1 LHIKKVYK
9 ETGKY
14 LYDISKIIV
23 GIAVITPIF
32 KGGNY
37 SIVAIASSA
46 IVFIIGAYLL
56 NKGDN
61 YGVSNSRN

>member
-1 LHIKKVYK
+1 MRKVYE

-14 LYDISKIIV
+14 LFDISKIIL

-37 SIVAIASSA
+37 SIPAIGVSLVAY
-46 IVFIIGAYLL
+46 IIGAYFLH
-56 NKGDN
+56 N
-61 YGVSNSRN
+61 YLYNYLATKQL